1 MILKN
6 DTFRQYLTLAS
17 VILTLVVNGL
27 ANAIPFNGLTT
38 GEISDRFPVYFV
50 PAGYVFSIWGLIYLG
65 IVAFAVYQMLPAQR
79 ENPRLRKVG
88 YLFVLSGIMNSI
100 WLFLWHYQLF
110 ALSLLVM
117 VGLLVLLI
125 MIYLRL
131 GIGIYQPTTLE
142 KWCLHI
148 PISVY
153 LGWITVAT
161 IANATD
167 VLYYIE
173 WNGWGL
179 SPETWGVIL
188 LSVGVLIA
196 TAVSFSRGDIAYL
209 LVIMWAYAGIAVKHA
224 TVPMISASAWASAV
238 ALLVVL
244 IAGYIY
250 HRRHMMGV

>member
-1 MILKN
+1 MLKN

-17 VILTLVVNGL
+17 VILMLVVNGL

-65 IVAFAVYQMLPAQR
+65 LAAFAVYQMLPAQR

-110 ALSLLVM
+110 VLSLLVM

-131 GIGIYQPTTLE
+131 GIGIYQPDNLE

-148 PISVY
+148 PVSIY

-167 VLYYIE
+167 VLYYLE
-173 WNGWGL
+173 WNGWGF
-179 SPETWGVIL
+179 SPEAWGVIL

-196 TAVSFSRGDIAYL
+196 AAISFSRGDIAYL

-224 TVPMISASAWASAV
+224 TVPMIAASAWASAV
-238 ALLVVL
+238 VVLVVL
-244 IAGYIY
+244 IAGYVY
-250 HRRHMMGV
+250 HRRHMTGVL